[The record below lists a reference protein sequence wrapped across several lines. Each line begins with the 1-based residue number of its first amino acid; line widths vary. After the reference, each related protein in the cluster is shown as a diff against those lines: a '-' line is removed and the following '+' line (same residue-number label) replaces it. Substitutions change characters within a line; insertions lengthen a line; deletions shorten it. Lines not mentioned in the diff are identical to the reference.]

1 MYAER
6 FGSYSMAATLAGT
19 PSFERLKS
27 ILRYRRLAPPPR
39 WREVLR
45 PRELRPPD
53 FVSPSTS
60 VFSGSSLVISEKSG
74 YETKRRPALVGL
86 GLRIGMRLALLE
98 AGEAL
103 EDRDRVALAH
113 LDDGLLPL
121 ARASRGPAA
130 ALGLGLHR
138 HRAHLDHV
146 DAEELLD
153 GLADL
158 RLVRLVVDAERVLV
172 RRRQDVALLGDD
184 RADDDLGGFHQSL
197 PPAARAVS
205 SFSASSEAST
215 ALARTRSATP
225 TSEDGRTLTRSRL
238 RNERAT
244 VACSSARTT
253 RTPLGWPQSET
264 RAAAC
269 LADGVS
275 ANGVGSSTASEPRP
289 ACSDRALRSA
299 VRRSLRL
306 TLKV

>member
-6 FGSYSMAATLAGT
+6 FGSYSMAATFAGT
-19 PSFERLKS
+19 PSLERLKS

-39 WREVLR
+39 WRDVLR
-45 PRELRPPD
+45 PCAFRPPD
-53 FVSPSTS
+53 FVRPSTS

-121 ARASRGPAA
+121 ARAAGGPAA

-138 HRAHLDHV
+138 HRAHVHHV

-158 RLVRLVVDAERVLV
+158 RLVCLVVDPERVLV
-172 RRRQDVALLGDD
+172 RGRQDVALLRDD
-184 RADDDLGGFHQSL
+184 RADDDLGGFHQSFT
-197 PPAARAVS
+197 PEARAVS
-205 SFSASSEAST
+205 SLSASSEAST

-244 VACSSARTT
+244 VAWSSVSTT
-253 RTPLGWPQSET
+253 RTPLGWSHPPTS
-264 RAAAC
+264 AAAC

-275 ANGVGSSTASEPRP
+275 ANGAGSSTASEPRW
-289 ACSDRALRSA
+289 ACSDSA
-299 VRRSLRL
+299 
-306 TLKV
+306 